1 MRSSLSLMQ
10 AAGCHGVFNMDGHM
24 TSECTE
30 DALPWDL
37 VVGSDRGVRTEGLPG
52 LPQTGP
58 SRAFPRSS
66 GECLLHPSAAAP
78 MEASMQMLQ
87 RQVRHLLSTWLQAY

>member
-1 MRSSLSLMQ
+1 MRSSVPLMR
-10 AAGCHGVFNMDGHM
+10 ASGCHGEFNMDGHV
-24 TSECTE
+24 TSECME

-37 VVGSDRGVRTEGLPG
+37 VVGCDRGVRTEGSPG
-52 LPQTGP
+52 LPQRGP

-66 GECLLHPSAAAP
+66 GECLLRPSAVAP

-87 RQVRHLLSTWLQAY
+87 WQTRNMLFT

>member
-1 MRSSLSLMQ
+1 MCSSVPLMQ
-10 AAGCHGVFNMDGHM
+10 AAGCHGVFNMDCRT
-24 TSECTE
+24 TSECME

-52 LPQTGP
+52 LLRTGP

-66 GECLLHPSAAAP
+66 RECLLRPSAAAP

-87 RQVRHLLSTWLQAY
+87 

>member
-1 MRSSLSLMQ
+1 MRSTVPVMR
-10 AAGCHGVFNMDGHM
+10 AAGCHGVLNVDGHV
-24 TSECTE
+24 TSECME
-30 DALPWDL
+30 EALPWYL
-37 VVGSDRGVRTEGLPG
+37 VVGSGRGVRTEGLPG

-66 GECLLHPSAAAP
+66 GECLLHPSAGAP

-87 RQVRHLLSTWLQAY
+87 RQTRH